1 MSYKLCDTCEN
12 VQKKGLNLFSENEE
26 EWNNFPHHLPILGER
41 HGSQNIDIDM
51 GQKHGNCLIYWWGSR
66 TMFENLN
73 LEYPDSYIN
82 SMNSGLIKLNSSGK
96 CSISVNCPQPYKDK
110 GVSYM
115 SHIHILV
122 SDKKMT
128 RWNKGIYTQ
137 NVLCEINKKNLIH
150 HIQKKDRIIINAL
163 SCEYHNKAHIPNS
176 HNLYYKEAKKLSIA
190 QIHNRIRKMIKDEPK
205 IQQIIKKNKLKI
217 TEVPIIV
224 YCYDNK
230 CDAGHQLAN
239 ELFRAGYTNVIDYL
253 DGTLGY
259 FGRKR
264 Y

>member
-1 MSYKLCDTCEN
+1 
-12 VQKKGLNLFSENEE
+12 
-26 EWNNFPHHLPILGER
+26 
-41 HGSQNIDIDM
+41 
-51 GQKHGNCLIYWWGSR
+51 
-66 TMFENLN
+66 
-73 LEYPDSYIN
+73 
-82 SMNSGLIKLNSSGK
+82 MNSGLIKLNSSGK
-96 CSISVNCPQPYKDK
+96 CTISVNCPQPYKDK

-163 SCEYHNKAHIPNS
+163 SSEYHNKAHIPNS

-190 QIHNRIRKMIKDEPK
+190 QIHNRVRKMIKDEPK

>member
-12 VQKKGLNLFSENEE
+12 VQKKGLNLFSENDE

-41 HGSQNIDIDM
+41 HGIQNVEIDM

-82 SMNSGLIKLNSSGK
+82 SMNSGLMKLNSSGK
-96 CSISVNCPQPYKDK
+96 CTISVNCPQPYKDK

-163 SCEYHNKAHIPNS
+163 SSEYHNKAHIPNS

-190 QIHNRIRKMIKDEPK
+190 QIHNRVRKMIKDEPK
-205 IQQIIKKNKLKI
+205 IQQII
-217 TEVPIIV
+217 EVPIIV

-230 CDAGHQLAN
+230 CDAGHELAN
-239 ELFRAGYTNVIDYL
+239 ELFRAGYTNVIDYA